1 MSVRVQPSIY
11 KEITMSDS
19 SAINEILA
27 GLETGQ
33 VIPYLG
39 NGVWAAAIT
48 PPAHPADHLQ
58 LVAKLTERVT
68 VSHKLRKNLTGAA
81 QYIENFKH
89 RKTLVGLMKTAF
101 EGKSVPSEFHEFIAS
116 LHKLPL
122 VVDAWYDDAMQL
134 ALAQHPDWG
143 QVQGVSQAE
152 HQGEWV
158 HYYTAQGEL
167 TDAPTAAQWQ
177 TLLYRPLGS
186 SSPAN
191 NYIVS
196 DSDYV
201 EILTEIDIQTPIPEI
216 VQQRRVGKNFL
227 FIGCRF
233 AYQLDRIFA
242 LQIMKRSSEKHWAL
256 IEGEL
261 TRNEERFMKE
271 QNITRLD
278 MPMSV
283 LLQQEVTY

>member
-1 MSVRVQPSIY
+1 
-11 KEITMSDS
+11 MSDNA
-19 SAINEILA
+19 AINEILA
-27 GLETGQ
+27 GLEAGQ

-39 NGVWAAAIT
+39 TGVWAAAST

-58 LVAKLTERVT
+58 LVAKLTEKVT

-89 RKTLVGLMKTAF
+89 RKTLVSLMNTAF
-101 EGKSVPSEFHEFIAS
+101 PGNAKPAEPHEFIAS
-116 LHKLPL
+116 LHQLPL
-122 VVDAWYDDAMQL
+122 VVDAWYDDAMQN
-134 ALAQHPDWG
+134 ALAQSRSQGGEAKSGNWG

-152 HQGEWV
+152 HHGEWV
-158 HYYTAQGEL
+158 RYYTFKGEL
-167 TDAPTAAQWQ
+167 TDAEAAKKWQ

-186 SSPAN
+186 SSPAQ

-216 VQQRRVGKNFL
+216 VQQRRVGRNFL
-227 FIGCRF
+227 FLGCRF
-233 AYQLDRIFA
+233 GYQLDRIFA
-242 LQIMKRSSEKHWAL
+242 RQIMKRSSDKHWAL

-261 TRNEERFMKE
+261 TKNEKRFLQE

-278 MPMSV
+278 MPISALLDMV
-283 LLQQEVTY
+283 LA

>member
-1 MSVRVQPSIY
+1 MPNNN
-11 KEITMSDS
+11 
-19 SAINEILA
+19 AINEILS
-27 GLETGQ
+27 GLEAGQ
-33 VIPYLG
+33 VVPYLG
-39 NGVWAAAIT
+39 NGVWAGAST
-48 PPAHPADHLQ
+48 PPAHPADQLQ

-89 RKTLVGLMKTAF
+89 RKTLVGLMKSAF
-101 EGKSVPSEFHEFIAS
+101 EGKSVPGDIHEFIAS
-116 LHKLPL
+116 LHRLPL

-158 HYYTAQGEL
+158 RYYTAQGEL
-167 TDAPTAAQWQ
+167 TDAATAAKWQ

-216 VQQRRVGKNFL
+216 VQQRRIGKNFL

-233 AYQLDRIFA
+233 ASQLDRIFA

-261 TRNEERFMKE
+261 TKNEARFLEE

-278 MPMSV
+278 IPMTA
-283 LLQQEVTY
+283 LLNQAVTC

>member
-1 MSVRVQPSIY
+1 ML
-11 KEITMSDS
+11 DS
-19 SAINEILA
+19 TAIHEILA
-27 GLETGQ
+27 GLEAGT
-33 VIPYLG
+33 VVPYLG
-39 NGVWAAAIT
+39 NGIWATASA
-48 PPAHPADHLQ
+48 PPAHPADHMQ

-89 RKTLVGLMKTAF
+89 RKTLVGLMNTAF
-101 EGKSVPSEFHEFIAS
+101 VGKARPDELHDFIAS

-122 VVDAWYDDAMQL
+122 VVDAWYDDAMQQ
-134 ALAQHPDWG
+134 ALAQSQAIAKFENWG

-152 HQGEWV
+152 HHGEWV
-158 HYYTAQGEL
+158 RYYNAQGEL
-167 TDAPTAAQWQ
+167 SDADTAKKWQ

-201 EILTEIDIQTPIPEI
+201 EILTEIDIQTPIPEA
-216 VQQRRVGKNFL
+216 VQQRRAGKNFL
-227 FIGCRF
+227 FLGCRF
-233 AYQLDRIFA
+233 ACQLDRIFA
-242 LQIMKRSSEKHWAL
+242 LQIMKRSSGKHWAL
-256 IEGEL
+256 IEDEL
-261 TRNEERFMKE
+261 TKNETRFLQK

-278 MPMSV
+278 IPISA
-283 LLQQEVTY
+283 LLSIAVA

>member
-1 MSVRVQPSIY
+1 MPNNN
-11 KEITMSDS
+11 
-19 SAINEILA
+19 AINEILS
-27 GLETGQ
+27 GLEAGQ
-33 VIPYLG
+33 IIPYLG
-39 NGVWAAAIT
+39 NGVWAGAST
-48 PPAHPADHLQ
+48 PPAHPADPLQ

-101 EGKSVPSEFHEFIAS
+101 EGKSVPSDVHEFIAS
-116 LHKLPL
+116 LHRLPL

-158 HYYTAQGEL
+158 RYYTAQGEL
-167 TDAPTAAQWQ
+167 TDAAMAAKWQ

-186 SSPAN
+186 FSPAN

-233 AYQLDRIFA
+233 ASQLERIFA

-261 TRNEERFMKE
+261 TKNEERFLNE

-278 MPMSV
+278 IPMMA
-283 LLQQEVTY
+283 LLNQAVTY